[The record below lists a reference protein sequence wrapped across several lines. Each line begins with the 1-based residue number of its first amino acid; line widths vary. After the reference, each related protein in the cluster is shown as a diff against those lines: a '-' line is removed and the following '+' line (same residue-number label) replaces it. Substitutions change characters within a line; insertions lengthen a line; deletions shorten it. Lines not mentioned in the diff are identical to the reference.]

1 MTEIPRHI
9 MNDGREIPALG
20 FGTYQ
25 VGEAETAT
33 AIEMGYRLLDT
44 ALNYGNEPDVGR
56 AILAADVPRERLFVT
71 TKVPGRHHGY
81 DETIASLSE
90 SLGNLALEYV
100 DLYLIHWPMPRL
112 DLYVDSW
119 KAMIDLREA
128 GLARSIGVSN
138 FTIEHLTRLI
148 EETGVV
154 PAVNQVELHP
164 YFPQTELRAFHV
176 EHGILTE
183 SWSPLGRG
191 SDLLTSDVVN
201 RVAGN
206 HGVTPAQA
214 VLRWHIEVGSVPIPR
229 SRNTA
234 RQREN
239 LDVFRFQLTEREIS
253 DISALERG
261 RLWGGDPDT
270 NEEF

>member
-1 MTEIPRHI
+1 MTEIPEYI
-9 MNDGREIPALG
+9 LNDGHEIPAIG
-20 FGTYQ
+20 FGTSK
-25 VGEAETAT
+25 VGATETAN
-33 AIEMGYRLLDT
+33 AIGVGYRLLDT
-44 ALNYGNEPDVGR
+44 ALNYANEPDVGR
-56 AILAADVPRERLFVT
+56 AILEADVPRERLFVT
-71 TKVPGRHHGY
+71 TKLPGRHHGY
-81 DETIASLSE
+81 DETTASLSE
-90 SLGNLALEYV
+90 SLGNLALDYV

-112 DLYVDSW
+112 DRYVDSW

-128 GLARSIGVSN
+128 DLTRSIGVAN
-138 FTIEHLTRLI
+138 FTIAHLTRLI

-164 YFPQTELRAFHV
+164 YFPQTELREFHAK
-176 EHGILTE
+176 HNIRTE

-191 SDLLTSDVVN
+191 SDLLTSDVVA

-214 VLRWHIEVGSVPIPR
+214 VLRWHIELGSVPIPR
-229 SRNTA
+229 SGNTA

-239 LDVFRFQLTEREIS
+239 LDVFNFRLSEREVAELTS
-253 DISALERG
+253 LERG